1 MTNARMLM
9 RGDSVNDFIELLVK
23 QKSDFQLRCSNYTM
37 QVVVADSKYNYIKE
51 EQSNAAFA
59 AFSKLK
65 HDLGTKKRPN
75 IQAGDVSYFIH
86 NFKEPLFIERVINID
101 LKSAYA
107 NILFND
113 GLISKPTATYL
124 KGLKKKDRLA
134 AVGMLAS
141 KKEVYDFENGEPG
154 KMYEERSD
162 FSPFFFYAV
171 KRTSEIMGEL
181 KKICGNSYL
190 FTWVDGIY
198 FLPDPGVKEKCQA
211 FLKGINF
218 PSSCEYLKEF
228 DVNFFKASIKVHFK
242 KDNKLKSFDLPLPD
256 TSFKK
261 AMSKALLLS
270 NNKQKTK

>member
-1 MTNARMLM
+1 MITLRSLM
-9 RGDSVNDFIELLVK
+9 RGDGVNDYIEFLIK
-23 QKSDFQLRCSNYTM
+23 EKADFQLRCSNYTM
-37 QVVVADSKYNYIKE
+37 QVVVADSKFNYIKE

-65 HDLGTKKRPN
+65 RDLENKKRPN
-75 IQAGDVSYFIH
+75 INAADVSYFVH
-86 NFKEPLFIERVINID
+86 NFREPLFIERVINID

-107 NILFND
+107 TILFND
-113 GLISKPTATYL
+113 GLISKETATYL
-124 KGLKKKDRLA
+124 KKLKKKERLA

-141 KKEVYDFENGEPG
+141 KKEVYDFKDGEPG
-154 KMYEERSD
+154 PMYEERSD

-211 FLKGINF
+211 FLRGLNF
-218 PSSCEYLKEF
+218 PCSCEHLKEF
-228 DVNFFKASIKVHFK
+228 DVNFLKRSVRVNFK
-242 KDNKLKSFDLPLPD
+242 KDNKLKSFDLPIPD
-256 TSFKK
+256 SAFKK
-261 AMSKALLLS
+261 AMSKVLLLP
-270 NNKQKTK
+270 NNKSKSK